1 MNDVFGGEYAGIYN
15 LLYGDKDYS
24 GECDLI
30 GRLFHQ
36 YGNSISSVLDLGCG
50 TGNHAFP
57 IARRGYEVVGVER
70 SESMLAVAQQRL
82 AGELGKGRIGFR
94 KGDIRNIRLER
105 SFDSALMMFAVLGYQ
120 IENADV
126 LSALQTARAHLQ
138 PGGLLIF
145 DIWYGPAVLRE
156 RPSDRIKI
164 TRTDEGRVLRVAS
177 GELQVARQVC
187 TVRFHIWRLAGERLL
202 AETQETHVM
211 RFFFPLE
218 LDLLLASCAFTPIRV
233 GAFPQ
238 FDRDPDETT
247 WNILVVARAV

>member
-1 MNDVFGGEYAGIYN
+1 MNNVFGAEYAGIYN
-15 LLYGDKDYS
+15 LLYSDKDYS

-57 IARRGYEVVGVER
+57 ISRQGYEVVGVER
-70 SESMLAVAQQRL
+70 SENMLAVAQQKLSREH
-82 AGELGKGRIGFR
+82 GEDRIGFR
-94 KGDIRNIRLER
+94 QGDIRNIRLER

-126 LSALQTARAHLQ
+126 LAALRTARAHLQ

-145 DIWYGPAVLRE
+145 DVWYGPAVLRE

-164 TRTDEGRVLRVAS
+164 TCTEEERVLRVAS
-177 GELQVARQVC
+177 GELRVAQQLC
-187 TVRFHIWRLAGERLL
+187 TVRYHILRLAGERLL

-211 RFFFPLE
+211 RFFFPME
-218 LDLLLASCAFTPIRV
+218 LDLLLASSAFTPIRV

-238 FDRDPDETT
+238 FDREPDETT